1 MYPNTATIDDSTPN
15 APPVKIN
22 DFDNNLYEKMACWL
36 YKILIFYISSM
47 IITFQIPWTIALDQ
61 IEPLSYTINEKI
73 MPTLKIAR
81 TTSILF
87 FTNLPEVHNNIP
99 ETTIGNKIEH
109 KIQYLLPF
117 LIYT

>member
-1 MYPNTATIDDSTPN
+1 
-15 APPVKIN
+15 
-22 DFDNNLYEKMACWL
+22 
-36 YKILIFYISSM
+36 
-47 IITFQIPWTIALDQ
+47 
-61 IEPLSYTINEKI
+61 